1 MGKEKKFKLQEIDM
15 TKIFEK
21 KDITYHTAA
30 EYQKQIVL
38 LEKAIKDVIPLTGK
52 AFITEELE
60 KLVYT
65 FDIEDLYR
73 GYSNNPIE
81 CKASLS
87 SVLLKIRIA
96 CDFDRYLSTNQVE
109 SLEYV
114 ININESIEKFHDIY
128 GKILSMDK
136 RSSPEENINIHNEQ
150 HLEKSNENLMI
161 NAKKFI
167 AEILPLFQQV
177 SDSLPENHVKKF
189 FSVMPRVESDSLV
202 NKITIQ
208 KPFEPA
214 VETQPKPSGFL
225 RQYTTQQNSSK
236 EEKKVELTEDDHNHA
251 LHTVFQNEAETM
263 VKLAKLICFEQSV
276 SMQSLVM
283 EQCLG
288 MQKEIDHGK
297 CEQYNRMADLAV
309 KNCAYIFPMHTD
321 FDQEIYKDLSH
332 AVSGENIITSI
343 HDYSSVE
350 VDVYDGSTN
359 ASPSQL
365 LLPH

>member
-1 MGKEKKFKLQEIDM
+1 
-15 TKIFEK
+15 
-21 KDITYHTAA
+21 
-30 EYQKQIVL
+30 
-38 LEKAIKDVIPLTGK
+38 
-52 AFITEELE
+52 
-60 KLVYT
+60 
-65 FDIEDLYR
+65 
-73 GYSNNPIE
+73 
-81 CKASLS
+81 
-87 SVLLKIRIA
+87 
-96 CDFDRYLSTNQVE
+96 
-109 SLEYV
+109 
-114 ININESIEKFHDIY
+114 
-128 GKILSMDK
+128 
-136 RSSPEENINIHNEQ
+136 
-150 HLEKSNENLMI
+150 
-161 NAKKFI
+161 
-167 AEILPLFQQV
+167 
-177 SDSLPENHVKKF
+177 
-189 FSVMPRVESDSLV
+189 
-202 NKITIQ
+202 
-208 KPFEPA
+208 

-276 SMQSLVM
+276 SMQFLVM

-297 CEQYNRMADLAV
+297 CEQYNRMADLVV

-365 LLPH
+365 LLLH